1 MKDKHNTI
9 KIKPNLWSERK
20 RFLNQA
26 IDLVDSYP
34 DNIYNPPDFVY
45 ADVHGIIRVKM
56 KHRSKLG
63 LFFEVTCLQDVASVI
78 QKAQTIDRKD
88 ANFDKEYIPYDS
100 DYNSGLSDFADL
112 WLIIGSILYFHNF
125 VFLFLLVAYYVL
137 IP

>member
-63 LFFEVTCLQDVASVI
+63 LFFEVACLQDVASVI

-88 ANFDKEYIPYDS
+88 AKFDKEYIPYDS
-100 DYNSGLSDFADL
+100 DYNSGWSDFED
-112 WLIIGSILYFHNF
+112 
-125 VFLFLLVAYYVL
+125 
-137 IP
+137 